1 MTDTERRYTRGL
13 VEVRAAGDQPQIGGY
28 AAKFGRRSQNLGGF
42 VEQIDKRFFNK
53 SQGDGFPG
61 VMARYNHDD
70 NYLLGTTAGGT
81 LRLSI
86 DDTGLDYTVDPP
98 THRADVVELVTRG
111 DVSQSSFAFITFD
124 DDWALGEDDIP
135 LRTLLSGKL
144 IDVAPVNTPAYLDTS
159 SGLRSLATLTDAA
172 YEEVSS
178 AAQADDL
185 RKFFGSRAPVV
196 YDLGK
201 ILGKRAGTAED
212 PADTTL
218 APETKET
225 LVQVLQLVAAADN
238 AVDVAQDILADLI
251 DVPNPDETDVTVPDG
266 DEPRSIPNGG
276 QGNHPAGGI
285 SKRLAELEKKRR
297 TP

>member
-13 VEVRAAGDQPQIGGY
+13 VEVRASGNQPQIGGY

-98 THRADVVELVTRG
+98 SHRADVVELVTRG
-111 DVSQSSFAFITFD
+111 DVSQSSFAFMTFD

-135 LRTLLSGKL
+135 LRTLISGKL
-144 IDVAPVNTPAYLDTS
+144 IDVAPVNSPAYLDTS
-159 SGLRSLATLTDAA
+159 SGLRSLAMSVDAE
-172 YEEVSS
+172 YDVVRQ
-178 AAQADDL
+178 AAQLGIL
-185 RKFFGSRAPVV
+185 RKFLGTKRPVV
-196 YDLGK
+196 YD
-201 ILGKRAGTAED
+201 LGKRAGTAED

-251 DVPNPDETDVTVPDG
+251 GVPNPDETDVTVPDG
-266 DEPRSIPNGG
+266 DEPQRSIPGSG
-276 QGNHPAGGI
+276 QGNHPLAGI
-285 SKRLAELEKKRR
+285 SARLTDLEKRR